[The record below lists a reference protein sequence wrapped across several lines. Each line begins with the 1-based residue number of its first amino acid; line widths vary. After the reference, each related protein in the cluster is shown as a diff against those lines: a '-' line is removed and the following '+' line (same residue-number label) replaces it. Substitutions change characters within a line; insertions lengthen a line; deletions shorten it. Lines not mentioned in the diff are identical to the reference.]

1 MDKSIRMDIN
11 PQAVIDAVKKMSKE
25 DQEDFLENLLA
36 ATSPEY
42 IESIK
47 EAREDYRKGRLYSHD
62 EVFGQ

>member
-11 PQAVIDAVKKMSKE
+11 LQAVIDAVKKMSKE

-47 EAREDYRKGRLYSHD
+47 EAREDYRKGRLYSTLRMTI
-62 EVFGQ
+62 

>member
-36 ATSPEY
+36 AISPEY

-62 EVFGQ
+62 EVFG

>member
-25 DQEDFLENLLA
+25 DQEYFLENLLA

-42 IESIK
+42 LESIK

-62 EVFGQ
+62 EVFG

>member
-42 IESIK
+42 LESIK
-47 EAREDYRKGRLYSHD
+47 EAREDYRKRRLYSHD
-62 EVFGQ
+62 EVFG